1 MKVNQ
6 EKLYELYMKKVY
18 EISELCDWKTHFD
31 PYDIVGIIA
40 QVIEENPHLIE
51 Q

>member
-6 EKLYELYMKKVY
+6 EKLYELYMEKVY
-18 EISELCDWKTHFD
+18 EIAEECDWKTHFD
-31 PYDIVGIIA
+31 ARDIVGIIA
-40 QVIEENPHLIE
+40 LVLEQNPHLIE

>member
-6 EKLYELYMKKVY
+6 EKLYELYMKKVE
-18 EISELCDWKTHFD
+18 EIVELCDWKTHFD
-31 PYDIVGIIA
+31 PHDIVCIIA
-40 QVIEENPHLIE
+40 QIIEENPNLIE

>member
-31 PYDIVGIIA
+31 AHDIVGIIA
-40 QVIEENPHLIE
+40 QILEQNPYLIE